1 MARIAWT
8 LPALAVLLSACGAAP
23 APGQP
28 AASAM
33 APHASAKDPTTATDS
48 AAARTKNT
56 AAASRLSA
64 G

>member
-1 MARIAWT
+1 MARIART

-33 APHASAKDPTTATDS
+33 APHASAKDPTAATDS
-48 AAARTKNT
+48 PAARTKNT
-56 AAASRLSA
+56 AVSEPVSA